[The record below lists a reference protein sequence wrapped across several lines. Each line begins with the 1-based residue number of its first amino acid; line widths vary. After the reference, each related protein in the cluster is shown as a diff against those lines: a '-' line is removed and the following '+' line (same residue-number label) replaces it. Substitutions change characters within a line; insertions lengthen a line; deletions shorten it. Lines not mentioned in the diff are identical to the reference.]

1 MHKNQRRDDQRPD
14 DHQKFRELAAL
25 AQASVLTG
33 GERLELENHLQH
45 CAACHE
51 VYGEYALLHSEGM
64 AYLAVAGDQSPKFD
78 GWDPRSVRNELLEK
92 VREADRKGLGLVEGL
107 VETDRS
113 RRASNFVLIRGVTAQ
128 WATVAMAACL
138 VVGVAVG
145 AYHLGGR
152 SHLAGQLNP
161 AASGSEGELAS
172 QKRASE
178 GFAGRAKDAGDLLAS
193 QTTEISRLRAR
204 ISAEQ
209 QDIAGLRTLLRAAQ
223 DRSAGLTAAE
233 GK

>member
-25 AQASVLTG
+25 AQASVLTS
-33 GERLELENHLQH
+33 GERLELENHLRH
-45 CAACHE
+45 CVACHE

-78 GWDPRSVRNELLEK
+78 GWDPRSVRNKLLDQ
-92 VREADRKGLGLVEGL
+92 VREADRNRPSPVGGL
-107 VETDRS
+107 VETPRA
-113 RRASNFVLIRGVTAQ
+113 RRASNFVLNRGVAAQ

-152 SHLAGQLNP
+152 SRLAGQLN
-161 AASGSEGELAS
+161 AASSGSEAELAS
-172 QKRASE
+172 QNRASE
-178 GFAGRAKDAGDLLAS
+178 SFAARAKDAEELLAS
-193 QTTEISRLRAR
+193 QTERIARLQGQV
-204 ISAEQ
+204 SNEQ
-209 QDIAGLRTLLRAAQ
+209 QDIAGLRTLLRAAR
-223 DRSAGLTAAE
+223 DLSSGLTA
-233 GK
+233 